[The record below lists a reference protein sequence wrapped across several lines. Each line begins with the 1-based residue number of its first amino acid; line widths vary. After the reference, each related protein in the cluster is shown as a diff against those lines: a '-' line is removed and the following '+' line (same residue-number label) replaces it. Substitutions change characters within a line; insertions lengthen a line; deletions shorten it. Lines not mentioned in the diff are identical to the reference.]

1 MSDLILAALQRE
13 IEEKKAYIE
22 NVIDKNPLVKEYQRA
37 ESEYSRNKYKEDYHV
52 DNVKKMVEDEIKKI
66 ETKIMAIIQKIDYME
81 TNIKAELVKI
91 ARFKQTLIN
100 SIGDLHSIPDAE
112 L

>member
-1 MSDLILAALQRE
+1 MDMLELLKKE
-13 IEEKKAYIE
+13 IKEKKAYIE
-22 NVIDKNPLVKEYQRA
+22 NVIDKKPLVKEYQRI
-37 ESEYSRNKYKEDYHV
+37 EYEYSCNRYKEDYHV

-66 ETKIMAIIQKIDYME
+66 EAKIMEIIQKIDYME

-91 ARFKQTLIN
+91 AEFKQTLIN
-100 SIGDLHSIPDAE
+100 SIRDLYSIPDAE